1 MTELYDEMSE
11 AYYCNDDFTRYVDR
25 NAEQYNKT
33 LKEVLLSP
41 ITEEYF
47 KSLQRGGCND
57 NGNHEQK
64 QS

>member
-1 MTELYDEMSE
+1 MTELYDDMCE

-41 ITEEYF
+41 ITQEYY
-47 KSLQRGGCND
+47 KSLQKGECNERNRSQD
-57 NGNHEQK
+57 NE
-64 QS
+64 